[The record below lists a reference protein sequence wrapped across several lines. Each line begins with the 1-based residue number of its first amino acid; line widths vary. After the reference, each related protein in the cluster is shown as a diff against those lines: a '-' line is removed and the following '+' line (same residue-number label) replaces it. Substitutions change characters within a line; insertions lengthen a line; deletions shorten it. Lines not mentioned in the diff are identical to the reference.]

1 VAATALENAK
11 AVGYYEVCTLVEGTV
26 AADTPIFVRITGVA
40 ATQAGAVHVEMDY
53 YTTDPA

>member
-1 VAATALENAK
+1 M
-11 AVGYYEVCTLVEGTV
+11 CTLVEDEDTVAV

-53 YTTDPA
+53 YTTDLGASL